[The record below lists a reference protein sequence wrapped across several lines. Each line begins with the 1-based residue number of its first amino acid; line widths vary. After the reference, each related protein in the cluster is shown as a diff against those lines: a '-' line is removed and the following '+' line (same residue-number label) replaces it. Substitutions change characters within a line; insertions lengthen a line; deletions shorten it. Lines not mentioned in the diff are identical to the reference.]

1 MLVGYF
7 DEAEIKEAIW
17 DCGSSKSLWQDRYNF
32 KFIKKFWSTL
42 KGDIM
47 RFMEESY
54 THGVFP
60 RGSNVFFISLI
71 RKSQSSPRIRGF
83 SPYLHGRL
91 HVQIIAKAIRN
102 RL

>member
-47 RFMEESY
+47 RFMERKY
-54 THGVFP
+54 
-60 RGSNVFFISLI
+60 RG
-71 RKSQSSPRIRGF
+71 
-83 SPYLHGRL
+83 
-91 HVQIIAKAIRN
+91 
-102 RL
+102 